1 MTTPACSRCGVTK
14 ADGGILMVSN
24 ISPGTV
30 LCWTTAECDLRRLA
44 RIERAVADTEAA
56 LAEHCDRLREAAD
69 GLLVWWRSDR
79 AGNGDRAGMHPK
91 HVANR
96 VRKIA
101 QAISKAKEKK

>member
-1 MTTPACSRCGVTK
+1 MKTLAPFSCSRCGIGET
-14 ADGGILMVSN
+14 ADRACVN
-24 ISPGTV
+24 
-30 LCWTTAECDLRRLA
+30 TTACDARRLA
-44 RIERAVADTEAA
+44 RIERAVADTEVV

-101 QAISKAKEKK
+101 NAISKAKEKK